1 MAAPH
6 LTPVAADELIYE
18 RQQLPKRRSN
28 YGEHLNQSS
37 IGWLK
42 KTPAD
47 TSLDEMRTSFEA
59 DGYLFIKGLVARE
72 DVLNVRKR
80 SFEHLRS
87 TGILKA
93 GTEPE
98 AGIFEATQD
107 PVVNNGVCGR
117 DLPEDLE
124 GQKLLKSAHTLPVYL
139 DFSEHS
145 DFRDFIR
152 RLMGWDKDVIL
163 KRTLLR
169 HTVPNGLSTGCH
181 YDRICLRAGEDFL
194 IAWVPIGDCAADEGG
209 LMYLEGSTDIG
220 VAMGEEYMERC
231 EYLTPEERI
240 DRLNQNMARN
250 GQLSHNVVELDANTK
265 VKSSSSKRRQWL
277 AADYEAGDVVFHN
290 PYIIHGAVKDEN
302 PLGRVRLGTDL
313 EYYREGSRVDER
325 WKRDVLRLY
334 GRL

>member
-1 MAAPH
+1 MAVPH

-18 RQQLPKRRSN
+18 RQQLPEIRSN
-28 YGEHLNQSS
+28 YGGHLNHCSV
-37 IGWLK
+37 GWLK

-47 TSLDEMRTSFEA
+47 TSLDEMRMSFEA
-59 DGYLFIKGLVARE
+59 DGYLFIKGLVPR
-72 DVLNVRKR
+72 
-80 SFEHLRS
+80 
-87 TGILKA
+87 
-93 GTEPE
+93 TEPE
-98 AGIFEATQD
+98 EGIFEATQD
-107 PVVNNGVCGR
+107 PVVHNGVCGR

-124 GQKLLKSAHTLPVYL
+124 RQKLLKSAHTLPVYL
-139 DFSEHS
+139 DFLEHS

-220 VAMGEEYMERC
+220 VAMGEEYMERA
-231 EYLTPEERI
+231 EYLTHEERI
-240 DRLNQNMARN
+240 DLLNQNMARDE
-250 GQLSHNVVELDANTK
+250 QLSHNVVELDANIK

-277 AADYEAGDVVFHN
+277 AADYEARDVVFHN
-290 PYIIHGAVKDEN
+290 PYMIHGAVKDEN
-302 PLGRVRLGTDL
+302 PLG
-313 EYYREGSRVDER
+313 
-325 WKRDVLRLY
+325 
-334 GRL
+334 